1 MLVLTRR
8 REETIVIGGDIEV
21 VVLHVGHEGVK
32 LGVRAPKDVPVH
44 RGEIFEQVA
53 AQNRVAAT
61 GNRPDEKLLAALRRG
76 RKNATAGVVATE
88 AFGTDPDLERG
99 VAVAAATKSGKKR
112 KSAVPAEK

>member
-21 VVLHVGHEGVK
+21 VVLHVGHDGVK
-32 LGVRAPKDVPVH
+32 LGVRAPKDVSVH
-44 RGEIFEQVA
+44 RGEIYEQVA

-61 GNRPDEKLLAALRRG
+61 GKRPDEKLLAALRRG
-76 RKNATAGVVATE
+76 RETAEVGVAATE
-88 AFGTDPDLERG
+88 ALGTDSDVEGG